1 MRNYIYL
8 CARKQPLYM
17 IDTTVFQDKKA
28 VYYTLG
34 CKLNFSETSTI
45 GKTLKEAGVRT
56 ARRGEKADICVINTC
71 SVTEVA
77 DKKCRQA
84 IHRLVKNHPG
94 AFVVVTGCYAQLK
107 PEQVASIEGVD
118 VVLGAEEKGRLMDYL
133 GDLQKHDKGEA
144 VTSAFKDIRSF
155 AHSCSRGDRTRYF
168 LKVQDGCDYFCSYCT
183 IPFARGRSRNGRI
196 EDIVA
201 QARQAAEE
209 GGKEIVITG
218 VNIGDFGKTTGESF
232 FDLVKA
238 LDQVEG
244 IERYRISSIEPNLL
258 TDEIIDYVAQSRAFM
273 PHFHIP
279 LQSGCDEVL
288 KLMRRRYD
296 TALFA
301 HKINK
306 IKEVMPHA
314 FIGVDVIVGTR
325 GETEAYF
332 DRAYE
337 FLKGLDVTQL
347 HVFSYSERPGTQA
360 LKIDHVVSPEEKHR
374 RSQLLLAL
382 SDEKTRAFYAS
393 HIGQEAVVLMEKSKP
408 GTPMHGFTDNYV
420 RVELPYDISLDNQ
433 LVRVRMGDFNEDG
446 TALMGTIL

>member
-1 MRNYIYL
+1 
-8 CARKQPLYM
+8 M
-17 IDTTVFQDKKA
+17 IDTSVFQNKTA

-45 GKTLKEAGVRT
+45 GKILKEAGIRT
-56 ARRGEKADICVINTC
+56 ARKGEKADICVINTC

-107 PEQVASIEGVD
+107 PEQIAAIDGVD
-118 VVLGAEEKGRLMDYL
+118 LVLGAEQKGKLVEYL
-133 GDLQKHDKGEA
+133 DGLVKRGKGEA
-144 VTSAFKDIRSF
+144 IVSAFKDIRSF
-155 AHSCSRGDRTRYF
+155 APSCSRGDRTRYF

-183 IPFARGRSRNGRI
+183 IPFARGRSRNGSI

-201 QARQAAEE
+201 QAKQAADE

-218 VNIGDFGKTTGESF
+218 VNIGDFGKSTGESF
-232 FDLVKA
+232 FELIQQ
-238 LDQVEG
+238 LDKVEG

-258 TDEIIDYVAQSRAFM
+258 TDEIIDFVAQSRAFM

-279 LQSGCDEVL
+279 LQSGSDDVL

-296 TALFA
+296 TSLFA
-301 HKINK
+301 HKIQK
-306 IKEVMPHA
+306 IKEIMPHA
-314 FIGVDVIVGTR
+314 FIGVDVIVGAR
-325 GETEAYF
+325 GETEEYFNQAYN
-332 DRAYE
+332 

-360 LKIDHVVSPEEKHR
+360 LKIDHVVSPDEKHR
-374 RSQLLLAL
+374 RSQMLLAL

-393 HIGQEAVVLMEKSKP
+393 HIGKEAVVLMEKSKS

-420 RVELPYDISLDNQ
+420 RVELPHDNSLDNQ
-433 LVRVRMGDFNEDG
+433 LLRVRMGDFNEDG
-446 TALMGTIL
+446 TSLKGTII

>member
-1 MRNYIYL
+1 
-8 CARKQPLYM
+8 M
-17 IDTTVFQDKKA
+17 IDTSVFQNKTA

-45 GKTLKEAGVRT
+45 GKILKEAGIRT
-56 ARRGEKADICVINTC
+56 ARKGEKADICVINTC

-107 PEQVASIEGVD
+107 PEQIAAIDGVD
-118 VVLGAEEKGRLMDYL
+118 LVLGAEQKGKLVEYL
-133 GDLQKHDKGEA
+133 DGLVKRDKGEA
-144 VTSAFKDIRSF
+144 IVSAFKDIRSF
-155 AHSCSRGDRTRYF
+155 APSCSRGDRTRYF

-183 IPFARGRSRNGRI
+183 IPFARGRSRNGSI

-201 QARQAAEE
+201 QAKQAAAE

-218 VNIGDFGKTTGESF
+218 VNIGDFGKSTGESF
-232 FDLVKA
+232 FELIQQ
-238 LDQVEG
+238 LDKVEG

-258 TDEIIDYVAQSRAFM
+258 TDEIIDFVAHSRAFM

-279 LQSGCDEVL
+279 LQSGSDDVL

-296 TALFA
+296 TSLFA
-301 HKINK
+301 HKIQK

-325 GETEAYF
+325 GETEEYF
-332 DRAYE
+332 NRAYD

-360 LKIDHVVSPEEKHR
+360 LKIEHVVSPDEKHR
-374 RSQLLLAL
+374 RSQMLLAL

-393 HIGQEAVVLMEKSKP
+393 HIGKEAVVLMEKSKS
-408 GTPMHGFTDNYV
+408 GTPMHGFTNNYV
-420 RVELPYDISLDNQ
+420 RVELPHDNSLDNQ
-433 LVRVRMGDFNEDG
+433 LLRVRMGDFNEDG
-446 TALMGTIL
+446 TSLKGTII

>member
-1 MRNYIYL
+1 
-8 CARKQPLYM
+8 M

-337 FLKGLDVTQL
+337 FLKDLDVTQL

-393 HIGQEAVVLMEKSKP
+393 HIGQEAVVLMEKSKL

-446 TALMGTIL
+446 TALKSVII

>member
-1 MRNYIYL
+1 
-8 CARKQPLYM
+8 M

-28 VYYTLG
+28 AFYTLG

-45 GKTLKEAGVRT
+45 GKMLKDAGVR
-56 ARRGEKADICVINTC
+56 AVRKGEKADICVINTC

-118 VVLGAEEKGRLMDYL
+118 VVLGAEQKGELMNYL
-133 GDLQKHDKGEA
+133 GNLQKHDKGEA
-144 VTSAFKDIRSF
+144 HTSAFKDIRSF
-155 AHSCSRGDRTRYF
+155 APSCSRGDRTRYF

-183 IPFARGRSRNGRI
+183 IPFARGRSRNGKI

-201 QARQAAEE
+201 QARQAAAE
-209 GGKEIVITG
+209 GGKEIVIAG
-218 VNIGDFGKTTGESF
+218 VNIGDFGKSTGETF
-232 FDLVKA
+232 FDLVKE
-238 LDQVEG
+238 LDKVEG

-258 TDEIIDYVAQSRAFM
+258 TDEIIEYVAQSRAFM

-301 HKINK
+301 HKIRK

-325 GETEAYF
+325 GETEEYF
-332 DRAYE
+332 NQAYE

-360 LKIDHVVSPEEKHR
+360 LKIDHVVSADEKHR

-382 SDEKTRAFYAS
+382 SDEKTKAFYES
-393 HIGQEAVVLMEKSKP
+393 HIGREAVVLMEKSKS

-420 RVELPYDISLDNQ
+420 RVELPHDNSLDNQ
-433 LVRVRMGDFNEDG
+433 LLRVRMDGFNEDG
-446 TALMGTIL
+446 TALMGTLL

>member
-1 MRNYIYL
+1 MYNFVPIEREN
-8 CARKQPLYM
+8 M
-17 IDTTVFQDKKA
+17 IDTTVFQDKTA

-45 GKTLKEAGVRT
+45 GKALKEAGVRT
-56 ARRGEKADICVINTC
+56 ARKGEKADICVVNTC

-107 PEQVASIEGVD
+107 PEQVAAIEGVD
-118 VVLGAEEKGRLMDYL
+118 VVLGAEEKGRLLEYL
-133 GDLQKHDKGEA
+133 GDLSKHEKGEA
-144 VTSAFKDIRSF
+144 ITSTFHDIRSF
-155 AHSCSRGDRTRYF
+155 SPSCSRGDRTRYF

-183 IPFARGRSRNGRI
+183 IPFARGRSRNGKI

-201 QARQAAEE
+201 QARQAAAE
-209 GGKEIVITG
+209 GGKEIVIAG

-238 LDQVEG
+238 LDAVEG

-258 TDEIIDYVAQSRAFM
+258 TDEIIEYVAQSRAFM

-301 HKINK
+301 HKIQK

-325 GETEAYF
+325 GETEEYF
-332 DRAYE
+332 NQAYE

-360 LKIDHVVSPEEKHR
+360 LKIDHVVSPDEKHR
-374 RSQLLLAL
+374 RSQLLLNL

-393 HIGQEAVVLMEKSKP
+393 HIGKEAVVLMEKSKA
-408 GTPMHGFTDNYV
+408 GKPMHGFTDNYV
-420 RVELPYDISLDNQ
+420 RVELPYDLALDNQ

-446 TALMGTIL
+446 TALLGTIL

>member
-1 MRNYIYL
+1 
-8 CARKQPLYM
+8 M
-17 IDTTVFQDKKA
+17 IDTSVFQDKKA
-28 VYYTLG
+28 VFYTLG

-45 GKTLKEAGVRT
+45 GKMLKEVGVRT
-56 ARRGEKADICVINTC
+56 VRKGEKADICVVNTC

-84 IHRLVKNHPG
+84 IHRLVKNHPD

-118 VVLGAEEKGRLMDYL
+118 VVLGAEQKGDLMKYL

-155 AHSCSRGDRTRYF
+155 APSCSRGDRTRYF

-196 EDIVA
+196 ADLVEQAYQVA
-201 QARQAAEE
+201 AE

-218 VNIGDFGKTTGESF
+218 VNIGDFGKSTGETF
-232 FDLVKA
+232 FDLIKE
-238 LDQVEG
+238 LDKVEG

-258 TDEIIDYVAQSRAFM
+258 TDEIIEFVAQSRAFM

-301 HKINK
+301 HKIKK

-325 GETEAYF
+325 GETEEF
-332 DRAYE
+332 FNTTYE

-360 LKIDHVVSPEEKHR
+360 LKIDYIVSPEEKHR
-374 RSQLLLAL
+374 RSQLLLNL
-382 SDEKTRAFYAS
+382 SEEKTHAFYAS
-393 HIGQEAVVLMEKSKP
+393 HIGKEALVLMEKSKI
-408 GTPMHGFTDNYV
+408 GKPMHGFTADYV
-420 RVELPYDISLDNQ
+420 RVELERNDSWDNQ
-433 LVRVRMGDFNEDG
+433 LLNVRMGEFNEDG
-446 TALMGTIL
+446 TALKGSIIS

>member
-1 MRNYIYL
+1 
-8 CARKQPLYM
+8 M

-45 GKTLKEAGVRT
+45 GKILKEAGVRT
-56 ARRGEKADICVINTC
+56 ARKGEKADICVVNTC

-84 IHRLVKNHPG
+84 IHRLIKNHPD

-107 PEQVASIEGVD
+107 PDQIAAIEGVD
-118 VVLGAEEKGRLMDYL
+118 VVLGAEEKGRLMEFL
-133 GDLQKHDKGEA
+133 GDLQKHPKGEA
-144 VTSAFKDIRSF
+144 VTSEFKDIRSF
-155 AHSCSRGDRTRYF
+155 APSCSRGDRTRYF

-183 IPFARGRSRNGRI
+183 IPFARGRSRNGKI
-196 EDIVA
+196 ADIVA
-201 QARQAAEE
+201 QARQAAAE
-209 GGKEIVITG
+209 GGKEIVIAG
-218 VNIGDFGKTTGESF
+218 VNIGDFGKTTGETF

-238 LDQVEG
+238 LDAVEG

-258 TDEIIDYVAQSRAFM
+258 TDEIIEYVAQSRAFM

-325 GETEAYF
+325 GETEEYF
-332 DRAYE
+332 QQAYE

-360 LKIDHVVSPEEKHR
+360 LKIDHVVSPDEKHR
-374 RSQLLLAL
+374 RSQLLLSL

-393 HIGQEAVVLMEKSKP
+393 HIGKEAMVLMEKSNA

-420 RVELPYDISLDNQ
+420 RVELPYDLSLDNQ
-433 LVRVRMGDFNEDG
+433 LVRVRLGDFNEDG
-446 TALMGTIL
+446 TALLGTII